1 MIFNYDGNFLCV
13 APNIDRDEDI
23 LMIQYADHET
33 ENDSLPMVRRTENI
47 FTIPLFDETSN
58 SNDQTG
64 IVKSCKC
71 FVVVVFAIF
80 DLITLL
86 HFFCFDSFNFNS
98 FAVALRHGD

>member
-1 MIFNYDGNFLCV
+1 MCV

-64 IVKSCKC
+64 IVKICNVLWLWS
-71 FVVVVFAIF
+71 FDVS
-80 DLITLL
+80 DLIHTICIFL
-86 HFFCFDSFNFNS
+86 F
-98 FAVALRHGD
+98 